1 MLIYIYTLKITCYYK
16 FIKDIK
22 EMEKMFNEINEAL
35 QLCRKEVIELTLLDT
50 LWVTTEKHIYRE
62 EHENG
67 ICDLAERVAEY
78 LGMEDSVEDVEYI
91 IAEIIEDNTSDIN
104 NNYLD
109 IEF

>member
-1 MLIYIYTLKITCYYK
+1 
-16 FIKDIK
+16 
-22 EMEKMFNEINEAL
+22 MEKMFNEINEAL
-35 QLCRKEVIELTLLDT
+35 KECRKEVIELTLLDT

-62 EHENG
+62 ERESLLS
-67 ICDLAERVAEY
+67 DLAERVAEY
-78 LGMEDSVEDVEYI
+78 LGMEDDLDDVECI